1 MNTIR
6 IPYHGISPQCV
17 VCLSASSIM
26 NATLSEDNNNSTVT
40 QATLDSPFLLFGL
53 LTLSG
58 LTIFGNILVITA
70 VLKERTLHTAT
81 NYFITSLAV
90 SDTLVGT
97 VVMPFS
103 AFFEAMDQKV
113 SKITLLVKSRLGKSI
128 IGNYTYYLH
137 RFLPLHLM
145 YLILQQFPTYVF
157 VFSKERG
164 RKDLRQILTFFIFSV
179 DLR

>member
-26 NATLSEDNNNSTVT
+26 NATLSEDNHNSTVI

-70 VLKERTLHTAT
+70 VLKERTLHTST

-113 SKITLLVKSRLGKSI
+113 SIARISNSVRPNTELYRTELP
-128 IGNYTYYLH
+128 NH
-137 RFLPLHLM
+137 R
-145 YLILQQFPTYVF
+145 IC
-157 VFSKERG
+157 
-164 RKDLRQILTFFIFSV
+164 TFFGNSV
-179 DLR
+179 R

>member
-1 MNTIR
+1 MNNFA
-6 IPYHGISPQCV
+6 CF
-17 VCLSASSIM
+17 SASSIM
-26 NATLSEDNNNSTVT
+26 NATLSEADSVWVQDNSTFHQV
-40 QATLDSPFLLFGL
+40 ATLDSPFLLFGL

-113 SKITLLVKSRLGKSI
+113 SIARISNSAR
-128 IGNYTYYLH
+128 
-137 RFLPLHLM
+137 P
-145 YLILQQFPTYVF
+145 
-157 VFSKERG
+157 SKEFYR
-164 RKDLRQILTFFIFSV
+164 TTESVHFSEI
-179 DLR
+179 RFGNPSF

>member
-1 MNTIR
+1 
-6 IPYHGISPQCV
+6 
-17 VCLSASSIM
+17 M
-26 NATLSEDNNNSTVT
+26 NATLSEAESVWVADNSTFPQV
-40 QATLDSPFLLFGL
+40 ATLDSPFLLFGL

-113 SKITLLVKSRLGKSI
+113 SIAHYSKSQI
-128 IGNYTYYLH
+128 
-137 RFLPLHLM
+137 
-145 YLILQQFPTYVF
+145 F
-157 VFSKERG
+157 VQKFNCDKT
-164 RKDLRQILTFFIFSV
+164 LTFSRVFQPNFF
-179 DLR
+179 

>member
-58 LTIFGNILVITA
+58 LTIFGNTLVITA

-113 SKITLLVKSRLGKSI
+113 SILLVKSRLGKSI

-137 RFLPLHLM
+137 RFMPLHLM
-145 YLILQQFPTYVF
+145 YLIL
-157 VFSKERG
+157 
-164 RKDLRQILTFFIFSV
+164 L
-179 DLR
+179 

>member
-1 MNTIR
+1 MIHTNTNRYSDTVFKGFQKVYPFLLISMNTLVFYF
-6 IPYHGISPQCV
+6 P
-17 VCLSASSIM
+17 ASFTSIM
-26 NATLSEDNNNSTVT
+26 NATLAETEVDTELDTEDVSVT
-40 QATLDSPFLLFGL
+40 LASPFLLCGL

-58 LTIFGNILVITA
+58 LTIFGNVLVITA

-113 SKITLLVKSRLGKSI
+113 SKGIFPYFV
-128 IGNYTYYLH
+128 
-137 RFLPLHLM
+137 RFMTH
-145 YLILQQFPTYVF
+145 FPVF
-157 VFSKERG
+157 VFGNIFAVFVSG
-164 RKDLRQILTFFIFSV
+164 PIIFI
-179 DLR
+179 

>member
-1 MNTIR
+1 MGILRDSREGKGGSSLYEIR
-6 IPYHGISPQCV
+6 PRHRPR
-17 VCLSASSIM
+17 LMASSIM
-26 NATLSEDNNNSTVT
+26 NATLSEAESVWVADNSTFPQV
-40 QATLDSPFLLFGL
+40 ATLDSPFLLFGL

-113 SKITLLVKSRLGKSI
+113 SIAH
-128 IGNYTYYLH
+128 Y
-137 RFLPLHLM
+137 
-145 YLILQQFPTYVF
+145 
-157 VFSKERG
+157 SK
-164 RKDLRQILTFFIFSV
+164 
-179 DLR
+179 